1 MMQYPEPEW
10 LINGDPREVQ
20 LEALRRSFYGYKL
33 REHKDDEG
41 NAVVLRPGLTPA
53 EGWGH
58 FLEMRLGKTPTILNE
73 FELYKKYHGARH
85 MIVFSPNQYKVDW
98 ELEAEKYGLSVP
110 FMAYEQSR
118 LPHMVAAFNKSKRT
132 MSFSVN
138 YEALKYDETLA
149 FLESII
155 GPDTYVASDESIK
168 VKNYQ
173 SLFFKGAMQ
182 IRKSAGGPIRIAS
195 GLPMTQGPTD
205 FYAQG
210 RLIKM
215 YDGYDYYAFRGKYC
229 VMGGFKKKQI
239 KGIKNEDKLWDD
251 ISSNAFVAKRK
262 DWGKQSEAEFY
273 EQRLDIHPTQLKHYT
288 EMEHE
293 FVTMVEGAGG
303 EVDMIA
309 ADQVVGKLM
318 KMQQI
323 SSGFVYNEQ
332 GDAIEIMDPTKTPKM
347 LSLIELIENELVGKI
362 VVPFHYAK
370 SGSMLLKALAK
381 YEPAAILSDVR
392 MKKEGLDLIAEK
404 KRFNSDPKCRVMV
417 GQITS
422 MKYGHDLIGPVGD
435 RAATMFFYE
444 NTFSLDDRTQVEAR
458 ITTAFQDW
466 ANVYI
471 DPYCSPAEHR
481 AITALAR
488 KEAVVEAVMGPFRD
502 NKVRKEM
509 PPPQ

>member
-1 MMQYPEPEW
+1 MKFPEPEW
-10 LINGDPREVQ
+10 LIKGDPREVQ

-33 REHKDDEG
+33 RDHKDDPG
-41 NAVVLRPGLTPA
+41 NPVTLRPGLTPA

-73 FELYKKYHGARH
+73 FELYKRYYGMRH

-118 LPHMVAAFNKSKRT
+118 LPHMVAAFNKSKRA

-149 FLESII
+149 FLESIV
-155 GPDTYVASDESIK
+155 GPDTYIAADESIK
-168 VKNYQ
+168 TKNYQ

-182 IRKSAGGPIRIAS
+182 IRKLGGPVRIAS

-215 YDGYDYYAFRGKYC
+215 YDGLDFYAFRGRYC

-239 KGIKNEDKLWDD
+239 KGIKNEERLSAE
-251 ISSNAFVAKRK
+251 INGNAFVAKRK
-262 DWGKQSEAEFY
+262 DWGKQSDAEFY
-273 EQRLDIHPTQLKHYT
+273 EQRLDIHPIQLKHYT

-293 FVTMVEGAGG
+293 FVTMVENAKG

-323 SSGFVYNEQ
+323 SSGFAYNEN
-332 GDAIEIMDPTKTPKM
+332 GDPVEIMDPLKTPKM
-347 LSLIELIENELVGKI
+347 QALIELIENELVGKI
-362 VVPFHYAK
+362 VVPFHYSK
-370 SGSMLLKALAK
+370 SGEMLLKAMAK

-392 MKKEGLDLIAEK
+392 MKKEGRDIIAEK
-404 KRFNSDPKCRVMV
+404 KRFNSDPKCRVMI
-417 GQITS
+417 GQTVS

-435 RAATMFFYE
+435 RAATMFFFE

-481 AITALAR
+481 AIIALAR

-509 PPPQ
+509 PPPRK